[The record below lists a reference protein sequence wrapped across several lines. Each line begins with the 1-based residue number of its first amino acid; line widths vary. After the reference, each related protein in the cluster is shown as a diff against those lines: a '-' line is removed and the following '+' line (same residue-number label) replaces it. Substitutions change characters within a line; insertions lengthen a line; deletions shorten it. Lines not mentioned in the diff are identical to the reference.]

1 MSAAPDPQQ
10 TPAAA
15 NPVSSWDKLGPEGAG
30 RAVPWKAVAA
40 GVAAVAAAFV
50 LHAGLTVPA
59 PPAVPDS
66 GERLGASDMAQ
77 LDTNRQALESAGI
90 AAGSNVYVRDYA
102 AIDGDAVILNGV
114 TIPLGSLPTMLAVT
128 PGPVELMAVAGSTGC
143 VTVEIGDGAGVYQ
156 LCLRDGDPIR
166 TRAR

>member
-1 MSAAPDPQQ
+1 MSAADPQQ
-10 TPAAA
+10 PPAEKSV
-15 NPVSSWDKLGPEGAG
+15 PSWDKLAPDGTARPM
-30 RAVPWKAVAA
+30 PWKAVAA

-50 LHAGLTVPA
+50 LHAGLTVPSA
-59 PPAVPDS
+59 PPAPDS
-66 GERLGASDMAQ
+66 GERLAPSDMAQ
-77 LDTNRQALESAGI
+77 LDTNRQALESTGI

-102 AIDGDAVILNGV
+102 VVDGDAVVLNGV
-114 TIPLGSLPTMLAVT
+114 TIPLEALPTMLAVA
-128 PGPVELMAVAGSTGC
+128 PGPVELMAVAGATGC